1 MKKEKFKDYLIRIEA
16 CGWDCPKDKT
26 TAIGWVGNKTRQQA
40 WKTCKRGDWMM
51 WLIWKENKTPIKII
65 VELADEFAARAA
77 RAASDAA
84 RAARAAR
91 AASYAASYASDAA
104 REKELRKQAKL
115 IRKYIP
121 KI

>member
-84 RAARAAR
+84 IY
-91 AASYAASYASDAA
+91 ASDLASYASDAA